1 MRETTPPFL
10 LPSLF
15 LLLLGFSTLYV
26 DNKGNYGAA
35 RAMYHEL
42 AARGVAITEAAF
54 DGGGELGGGPCL
66 SMYADLGIAYRPRVS
81 EELGM

>member
-1 MRETTPPFL
+1 
-10 LPSLF
+10 
-15 LLLLGFSTLYV
+15 
-26 DNKGNYGAA
+26 
-35 RAMYHEL
+35 MYHEL